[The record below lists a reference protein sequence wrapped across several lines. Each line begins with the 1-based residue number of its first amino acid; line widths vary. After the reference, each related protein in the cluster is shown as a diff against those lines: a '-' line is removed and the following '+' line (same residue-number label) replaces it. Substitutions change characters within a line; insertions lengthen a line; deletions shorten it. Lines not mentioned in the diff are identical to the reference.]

1 MEVVTNNKNSKV
13 KKAVSSI
20 LRDIPAW
27 ILILPAILVLC
38 LVAWRP
44 IFMGIRMAFM
54 NNEGTAYVGLE
65 NFKTVISDVLF
76 MQALK
81 NTVMYVVWSLILGM
95 FLPIVVAI
103 MLNETVHLN
112 GMIKSAL
119 YLPQVIPTISA
130 SLLWYFVYMADETG
144 LLNQILAFVGV
155 APQTWLQNDKMTIP
169 LIIASMTW
177 RGFGFTSILYLASIQ
192 GIHRELYEAAMIDGA
207 GLLKRT
213 VKITLPHMY
222 PMILL
227 FGINQVKNIF
237 NIMIEPLTMTG
248 GGPNNASLSLG
259 WQSYRYAF
267 QYFRMADSVA
277 LSTLMWIIIIV
288 FTVVYMIADK
298 KLEQ

>member
-1 MEVVTNNKNSKV
+1 MKNVNKTKNTRLTRT
-13 KKAVSSI
+13 VSTV

-38 LVAWRP
+38 LVSWRP
-44 IFMGIRMAFM
+44 IFMGIQMAFM
-54 NNEGTAYVGLE
+54 NNEGTAFVGLE
-65 NFKTVISDVLF
+65 NFKAVVSDMLF

-81 NTVMYVVWSLILGM
+81 NTVMYVIWSLIIGM
-95 FLPIVVAI
+95 ALPVVVAI
-103 MLNETVHLN
+103 MLNETVHMGGL
-112 GMIKSAL
+112 IKSAL
-119 YLPQVIPTISA
+119 YLPQVIPTIAA

-144 LLNQILAFVGV
+144 LLNQVIAMFGGN
-155 APQTWLQNDKMTIP
+155 PQTWLQNDKMTIP
-169 LIIASMTW
+169 LIIISMTW
-177 RGFGFTSILYLASIQ
+177 RGFGFTAILYLASLQ
-192 GIHRELYEAAMIDGA
+192 GINRELYEAAMIDGA
-207 GLLKRT
+207 GLFKRT

-259 WQSYRYAF
+259 LQSYRYAF
-267 QYFRMADSVA
+267 QYFRMGDSVA
-277 LSTLMWIIIIV
+277 LSTLMWLIIMV
-288 FTVVYMIADK
+288 FTVIYMVLDR